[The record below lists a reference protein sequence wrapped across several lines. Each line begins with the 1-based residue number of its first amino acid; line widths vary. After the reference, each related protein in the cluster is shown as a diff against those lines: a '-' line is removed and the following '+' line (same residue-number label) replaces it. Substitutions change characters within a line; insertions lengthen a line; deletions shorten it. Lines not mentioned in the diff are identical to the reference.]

1 MLMKIKGEITLLGN
15 TTEYIQQYTPELL
28 EALPR
33 SRNRSSIGI
42 EPDSLPFSGFDLWTG
57 FELSWL
63 NKKGKPVV
71 AIAEFVIPA
80 TSRNMIESKSFK
92 LYLNSFNQS
101 KFSTTEEVI
110 STLVK
115 DLSRAADGDVKVK
128 IFTEPDL
135 YPQTIATLPGNCIDQ
150 LDISVD
156 NYDFNPEYLIDATDT
171 ENVSETLSS
180 NLLKSNCLVTNQPDW
195 GSVIITYEG
204 KKINQEKLLR
214 YIISFRMHNEFHEQC
229 VERIFNDISR
239 YCSPAKLSVFAR
251 YTRRGG
257 LDINPFRSNYEKY
270 PTVHRLVRQ

>member
-1 MLMKIKGEITLLGN
+1 MTIKGEITLLGN

-33 SRNRSSIGI
+33 SRNRISIDI
-42 EPDSLPFSGFDLWTG
+42 EPDNLPFSGFDLWTG

-80 TSRNMIESKSFK
+80 TSSNIIESKSFK
-92 LYLNSFNQS
+92 LYLNSFNQT
-101 KFSTTEEVI
+101 KFSTTEDVAT
-110 STLVK
+110 TLVK
-115 DLSRAADGDVKVK
+115 DLSRAAGGDVKVK
-128 IFTEPDL
+128 IFPEPDL
-135 YPQTIATLPGNCIDQ
+135 YPQTITTLPGTCLDQ

-156 NYDFNPEYLIDATDT
+156 NYDFNPEYLIDATGT
-171 ENVSETLSS
+171 ENVTETLSS
-180 NLLKSNCLVTNQPDW
+180 DLLKSNCLVTNQPDW

-229 VERIFNDISR
+229 VERIFSDINR
-239 YCSPAKLSVFAR
+239 YCQPAKLSVFAR

-257 LDINPFRSNYEKY
+257 LDINPFRSNYEEY
-270 PTVHRLVRQ
+270 PSVHRLVRQ